1 MSPSKKRSDEGA
13 EYYSYGLNDKEIN
26 EYLASDDEWELLKV
40 RAVGPWSKVVPDCYA
55 EHLEAHVFEPDQEK
69 K

>member
-13 EYYSYGLNDKEIN
+13 EYYSYGLNDEEIN

-40 RAVGPWSKVVPDCYA
+40 RAVGP
-55 EHLEAHVFEPDQEK
+55 
-69 K
+69 